1 MTVLGFYYSNGTPC
15 SRCLVP
21 VLWNTEWL
29 DRWVGCQVGIFTA
42 SKTGGFWTLLLR
54 QIDWSRGQCG
64 QCVSVHKANPPWSA
78 ADPSAASLSDLQ
90 PSSLCKSKRHW
101 GSFTF
106 IHQVDRRPIDVSLH
120 ALRVPAR
127 HNDWPP
133 LPARTIARRHCR
145 QTVLAYWPKP
155 VQTAALVI
163 DRLFIQERGW
173 RSV

>member
-1 MTVLGFYYSNGTPC
+1 MQPLPGAGAVKHWVAGPLGGLPG
-15 SRCLVP
+15 
-21 VLWNTEWL
+21 WNFHSFQN
-29 DRWVGCQVGIFTA
+29 RWVLDTPPA
-42 SKTGGFWTLLLR
+42 SNRLEQRSMW
-54 QIDWSRGQCG
+54 